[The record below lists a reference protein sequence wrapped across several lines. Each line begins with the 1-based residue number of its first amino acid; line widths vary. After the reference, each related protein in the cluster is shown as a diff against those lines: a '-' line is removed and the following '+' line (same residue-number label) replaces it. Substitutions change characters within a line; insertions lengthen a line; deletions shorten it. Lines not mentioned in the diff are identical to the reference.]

1 MDDDAE
7 IPSAWRH
14 HAVHLIGGCWS
25 GACSD
30 LLLHPMSTLRARL
43 MVQPERTKL
52 SLFGYARQV
61 VAREGGSALFR
72 GIGLVL
78 AGTIPGSALFYA
90 GYESAKSLLSEQSG
104 VSSDVKHLV
113 SGGVATLCGSSIFQP
128 LEVVVQKAQ
137 TGACGPE
144 VKGSFNT
151 LLYVLRTSGVRGLYR
166 GYMAAQLTWLPYFS
180 IYFVAY
186 ERLKAAAMARLGAKS
201 EHEVWSATFLLCGA
215 SAGAFAGALTCPV
228 DVVKTRIQVGSLVTT
243 TSGVAAAA
251 PPLPSLSIAGTVRDL
266 WRTEGCRGFTRGMSA
281 RVMWLAPGSAV
292 GITAYEWA
300 KRTAA
305 GYIL

>member
-1 MDDDAE
+1 MGEAC
-7 IPSAWRH
+7 H
-14 HAVHLIGGCWS
+14 GTHAVHLIGGCWS

-43 MVQPERTKL
+43 MVQPERTTL
-52 SLFGYARQV
+52 SLAGYARQV
-61 VAREGGSALFR
+61 VAAEGVSALFR

-90 GYESAKSLLSEQSG
+90 GYEGAKAKIATYPAI
-104 VSSDVKHLV
+104 SDDVAHLV
-113 SGGVATLCGSSIFQP
+113 SGSVATLCGSSIFQP

-137 TGACGPE
+137 TGVCGPD
-144 VKGSFNT
+144 VTGSLST
-151 LLYVLRTSGVRGLYR
+151 LRYVVRNNGVRGLYQ
-166 GYMAAQLTWLPYFS
+166 GYVAAQLTWLPYFS

-186 ERLKAAAMARLGAKS
+186 ERLKAAAMAQLGAR
-201 EHEVWSATFLLCGA
+201 HESDVWSAVFLLCGA
-215 SAGAFAGALTCPV
+215 CAGTFAGAVTCPV
-228 DVVKTRIQVGSLVTT
+228 DVVKTRIQVGRPEG
-243 TSGVAAAA
+243 SGGA
-251 PPLPSLSIAGTVRDL
+251 PAGIAGTVREL
-266 WRTEGCRGFTRGMSA
+266 WRAEGARGFTRGMSA

-305 GYIL
+305 GLLLE